1 MSKIK
6 NVNQNINTIIF
17 PEGMEIRKV
26 KKKKKKKKAP
36 SKKKEA
42 IEELKSVLQQFD
54 AIVNEAK
61 SKNITIPKELGVL
74 PQNINEIDSLSE
86 IVALTNTLRQR
97 ITAIRELI
105 NKGAQPSLFGDVQ
118 LPQRAGVF
126 PVSEPIVR
134 PEIIQPVQPQPV
146 QPQPIQPQPTPQP
159 TPEQPADDTTEK
171 TLEQLRNEILQKLT
185 PEQRAEAEKKLEEEK
200 QKQAPEEPSIPDEPS
215 VPQPSE
221 PLPDVQADLE
231 TNLNIQFGT
240 QTIPRLVS
248 PVGFYDIFTNYRR
261 YVKDLIFRT
270 KKIIEGQYRISKADE
285 TILKNEKNRIL
296 NSYESWS
303 QSLNKPQAQYLD
315 NNAGL
320 LSINNEMLRDLN
332 LDVGKLAQNILI
344 GQGVKLTNFAVGDT
358 PVPIEQKAEERL
370 SPQGQN
376 FKVQLDENRNIIE
389 SNLEKSKKSVNPDEL
404 NEIINDL
411 NLVKVNIDNY
421 NKLQPNDKAGLDV
434 LYGQVVDEYN
444 TAQKEV
450 QDKLLE
456 VKKGLPPQETE
467 GTPQELSKEEEEA
480 LIVLIDYVSNTS
492 SSKWSANVKSNLA
505 KLPNGLQTVEAGNAK
520 RGQPNAGTERK
531 KIVREYL
538 DELSK
543 KGGGFTKYLQGKGFG
558 QTSLKLPALEQF

>member
-1 MSKIK
+1 
-6 NVNQNINTIIF
+6 
-17 PEGMEIRKV
+17 
-26 KKKKKKKKAP
+26 
-36 SKKKEA
+36 
-42 IEELKSVLQQFD
+42 
-54 AIVNEAK
+54 
-61 SKNITIPKELGVL
+61 
-74 PQNINEIDSLSE
+74 
-86 IVALTNTLRQR
+86 
-97 ITAIRELI
+97 
-105 NKGAQPSLFGDVQ
+105 
-118 LPQRAGVF
+118 
-126 PVSEPIVR
+126 
-134 PEIIQPVQPQPV
+134 
-146 QPQPIQPQPTPQP
+146 
-159 TPEQPADDTTEK
+159 
-171 TLEQLRNEILQKLT
+171 
-185 PEQRAEAEKKLEEEK
+185 
-200 QKQAPEEPSIPDEPS
+200 
-215 VPQPSE
+215 
-221 PLPDVQADLE
+221 
-231 TNLNIQFGT
+231 
-240 QTIPRLVS
+240 
-248 PVGFYDIFTNYRR
+248 
-261 YVKDLIFRT
+261 
-270 KKIIEGQYRISKADE
+270 
-285 TILKNEKNRIL
+285 
-296 NSYESWS
+296 
-303 QSLNKPQAQYLD
+303 
-315 NNAGL
+315 
-320 LSINNEMLRDLN
+320 MLRDLN

-538 DELSK
+538 DKLSK